1 MSDPRETSQQS
12 YIGILECGEMKC
24 NQVLF
29 DKTMFNSSFMSYY
42 YDITVE
48 AEKAKGVFRD
58 ISIV

>member
-1 MSDPRETSQQS
+1 
-12 YIGILECGEMKC
+12 MKC

>member
-1 MSDPRETSQQS
+1 
-12 YIGILECGEMKC
+12 MKC

-58 ISIV
+58 ISIVQPVLMNTDVEVA